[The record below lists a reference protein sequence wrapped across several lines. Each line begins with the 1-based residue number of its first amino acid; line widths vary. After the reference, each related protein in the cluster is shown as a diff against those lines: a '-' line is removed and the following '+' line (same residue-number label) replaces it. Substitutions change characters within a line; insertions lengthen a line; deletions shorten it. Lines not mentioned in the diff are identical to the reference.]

1 MDFADTDRRRVSLAL
16 DTRSTQFPFIW
27 HVNICWCPRPLCSF
41 LRCSWPLLL
50 KSATATEK
58 HKPHDLEIRDAKQ
71 SSSAPTDT
79 DPLYGHSPV
88 WLRGNLTIESQ
99 NQNQRPQLNSR
110 LSWSLKFVCIHR
122 ARQANLFPFL
132 LLFLFIDYRSFMVRL
147 LAISSLVYSFI
158 HGTFLNHVKPHWS
171 ALTEFSGAVP
181 PACRR
186 KPRECEG
193 MRVR

>member
-1 MDFADTDRRRVSLAL
+1 MLIYVGVHDLFVPSYGAL
-16 DTRSTQFPFIW
+16 DLS
-27 HVNICWCPRPLCSF
+27 
-41 LRCSWPLLL
+41 SWKVLLLL
-50 KSATATEK
+50 KNTSHTTWR
-58 HKPHDLEIRDAKQ
+58 LGDAKQ

-171 ALTEFSGAVP
+171 ALTEFRGAVP